1 MPQAPVRIALPIDP
15 HLAAITAAVETHP
28 AVVLKA
34 SPGSGKTTRV
44 PAALLE
50 SRLSAPEIWVLE
62 PRRLAAKWAAHRVA
76 EERGEAPGETVGYQF
91 RFEKREGP
99 RTRLRFLTEGVLL
112 RKLKSD
118 PELRRVGVVVL
129 DEFHERHLTTDLAL
143 TCLLDLQRRRRP
155 DLKLVIMSAT
165 LDIQGLQQVLGSS
178 APAIEI
184 EAPRFPVDIRHSP
197 EPLSRRLDDEVARAV
212 KALSAETS
220 GDMLVFLPG
229 MGEILRAKQAIESL
243 PLAGTLDVIPLHGEL
258 SREEQD
264 RAMLPSPKRK
274 VILST
279 NLAESSITIPG
290 ITVVID
296 SGLHRQASHSHWSG
310 IPALRTRP
318 ISKASSVQRA
328 GRAGRTAPGIC
339 HRLYT
344 RGDFDG
350 RAPFDTPEILRAD
363 LAQVLLDLKAL
374 GVGDPFALPWLE
386 LPPRVQWDAAAK
398 LLWLL
403 GVLSSTDPAA
413 PLTSLGEKLSS
424 LSMHPRLARLLFE
437 ARQNGTDAFSAA
449 LAFAACLSEGELP
462 SRHPLEDAGI
472 LAGRVPQGFSLRR
485 AAEQW
490 SREFENVEVGKSPT
504 TAAPTGPLRDRLLQ
518 SILRAFPDRVVRTLP
533 DGILAESALSGSLEL
548 QAELRDEARGKRLF
562 AIALEAQ
569 ERQLLRQSERQL
581 VRQSER
587 QLLRTAER
595 RNLPVVESWAPF
607 PEDWLLDLEPSLVEE
622 SETAAWDSSRERVKW
637 ISELRYGAIALSRD
651 ERDPRSEDEW
661 RQAETLLLK
670 QAWKMEVPDAEIS
683 TTLSQEFVHQLRNQ
697 GQGELA
703 DLCDSLFARLILIR
717 ESGLFGEA
725 LPRFTELFASALT
738 GKLAIRQLAEMDW
751 ETELSRSLSE
761 LRPGVR
767 LDEWTPSHVQLT
779 GRRAKIQYRL
789 GHEPWV
795 ESRLQDFIGL
805 KQGPKILAGRVPL
818 TLHLLAPNHRAV
830 QVTKDLAGFWERA
843 YPEIRQQLMRRYP
856 RHQWP

>member
-1 MPQAPVRIALPIDP
+1 MAQAPVRVTLPIDP
-15 HLAAITAAVETHP
+15 HLPAITAAIEAHS
-28 AVVLKA
+28 AVILKA

-44 PAALLE
+44 PASLLDA
-50 SRLSAPEIWVLE
+50 RLSAPEIWVLE
-62 PRRLAAKWAAHRVA
+62 PRRLAAKWAALRVA
-76 EERGEAPGETVGYQF
+76 EERGEPIGESVGYQF
-91 RFEKREGP
+91 RFEKRDGP

-118 PELRRVGVVVL
+118 PDLRRVGVVVL

-165 LDIQGLQQVLGSS
+165 LDIQGLQQLIGVS
-178 APAIEI
+178 APAIKI
-184 EAPRFPVDIRHSP
+184 EAPRFPVDIRHVS

-212 KALSAETS
+212 KALSGETF

-229 MGEILRAKQAIESL
+229 MGEILRSRQAIEAL
-243 PLAGTLDVIPLHGEL
+243 PLAGAFDVIPLHGDL

-264 RAMLPSPKRK
+264 RAMLPSSKRK
-274 VILST
+274 IILST

-296 SGLHRQASHSHWSG
+296 SGLQRQASHSHWSG

-318 ISKASSVQRA
+318 VSKASAVQRA
-328 GRAGRTAPGIC
+328 GRAGRTAPGVC
-339 HRLYT
+339 LRLYT

-350 RAPFDTPEILRAD
+350 RTPFDTPEILRTD

-374 GVGDPFALPWLE
+374 GVSDPFALPWLE
-386 LPPRVQWDAAAK
+386 LPPRTQWDAAAK

-403 GVLSSTDPAA
+403 GILASSEPAA
-413 PLTSLGEKLSS
+413 PLTSPGETLSS

-437 ARQNGTDAFSAA
+437 ARQRGNDTFSAA
-449 LAFAACLSEGELP
+449 MALAACLSEGELP
-462 SRHPLEDAGI
+462 SRHPLDDSGI
-472 LAGRVPQGFSLRR
+472 LAGRVPQTFSLRR

-490 SREFENVEVGKSPT
+490 TREFEALSISRDPSVATDSR
-504 TAAPTGPLRDRLLQ
+504 PLRDRLAL
-518 SILRAFPDRVVRTLP
+518 SLLRAFPDRVVRTLP
-533 DGILAESALSGSLEL
+533 DGALAESALSGSLKL
-548 QAELRDEARGKRLF
+548 QAELRDEARGARVF
-562 AIALEAQ
+562 GIALEAQ
-569 ERQLLRQSERQL
+569 ERQLLKQNDRQRPGEQ
-581 VRQSER
+581 
-587 QLLRTAER
+587 

-607 PEDWLLDLEPSLVEE
+607 PEDWLLDLEPSLIEE
-622 SETAAWDSSRERVKW
+622 SEAAFWDEPQKRVKW

-651 ERDPRSEDEW
+651 EREPRSDDEW
-661 RQAETLLLK
+661 RAAETLLLK
-670 QAWKMEVPDAEIS
+670 QAWKMEISDAEIATS
-683 TTLSQEFVHQLRNQ
+683 PAQDFVHQLRNQ
-697 GQGELA
+697 GQAELA
-703 DLCDSLFARLILIR
+703 DLCESLFTRLILIR
-717 ESGLFGEA
+717 ENGLVSES
-725 LPRFTELFASALT
+725 LPRFTELFASALS
-738 GKLAIRQLAEMDW
+738 GKLALRQLSEMEW
-751 ETELSRSLSE
+751 ESELSRSLAE
-761 LRPGVR
+761 LRPGLR
-767 LDEWTPSHVQLT
+767 LDEWTPSHVQLA
-779 GRRAKIQYRL
+779 GRRARIQYRL

>member
-1 MPQAPVRIALPIDP
+1 MAQAPVRIALPIDP
-15 HLAAITAAVETHP
+15 HLPAITAAVEKHS

-76 EERGEAPGETVGYQF
+76 EERGESPGETVGYQF
-91 RFEKREGP
+91 RFERREGP

-118 PELRRVGVVVL
+118 PDLRRVGVVVL

-143 TCLLDLQRRRRP
+143 TCLLELQRRRRP

-165 LDIQGLQQVLGSS
+165 LDIQGLQQVLGTS

-184 EAPRFPVDIRHSP
+184 EAPRYPVDIRHVS

-212 KALSAETS
+212 KALASETS

-229 MGEILRAKQAIESL
+229 MGEILRSRQAIESL
-243 PLAGTLDVIPLHGEL
+243 PNAGSLDVIPLHGEL

-264 RAMLPSPKRK
+264 RAMLPSSRRK

-290 ITVVID
+290 ITAVID

-318 ISKASSVQRA
+318 VSKASAVQRA

-339 HRLYT
+339 LRLYT

-386 LPPRVQWDAAAK
+386 LPPRTQWDAAAK

-403 GVLSSTDPAA
+403 GILTAPEPAA
-413 PLTSLGEKLSS
+413 SVSRVGETLSS

-437 ARQNGTDAFSAA
+437 ARLHGHDAFSAA
-449 LAFAACLSEGELP
+449 LALAACLSEGELP
-462 SRHPLEDAGI
+462 SRHPLEDSGI
-472 LAGRVPQGFSLRR
+472 LAGRVPPVFSLRR

-490 SREFENVEVGKSPT
+490 SREFEALPVEGAVRPVLS
-504 TAAPTGPLRDRLLQ
+504 ARPLRDRLAGSL
-518 SILRAFPDRVVRTLP
+518 LRAFPDRVVRTLP
-533 DGILAESALSGSLEL
+533 DGVLAESALSGSLEL
-548 QAELRDEARGKRLF
+548 QAELRDEVRGKRVL

-569 ERQLLRQSERQL
+569 ERQLLRPG
-581 VRQSER
+581 
-587 QLLRTAER
+587 ER
-595 RNLPVVESWAPF
+595 RSLPVVESWAPF
-607 PEDWLLDLEPSLVEE
+607 PEDWLLDLEPSLIEE
-622 SETAAWDSSRERVKW
+622 SESAAWDEQHKRVKW

-651 ERDPRSEDEW
+651 EREPRSETEW
-661 RQAETLLLK
+661 RAAETLLLK
-670 QAWKMEVPDAEIS
+670 QAWKMEIPEVEIA
-683 TTLSQEFVHQLRNQ
+683 TLAAQDFVHQLRNQ

-703 DLCDSLFARLILIR
+703 DLCESLFTRLILIR
-717 ESGLFGEA
+717 ENGLFAES
-725 LPRFTELFASALT
+725 LPRFTELFASALS
-738 GKLAIRQLAEMDW
+738 GKLALRQLSEMEW
-751 ETELSRSLSE
+751 ESELSRSLSE
-761 LRPGVR
+761 LRPELR

-779 GRRAKIQYRL
+779 GRRARIQYKL

>member
-1 MPQAPVRIALPIDP
+1 M
-15 HLAAITAAVETHP
+15 
-28 AVVLKA
+28 
-34 SPGSGKTTRV
+34 
-44 PAALLE
+44 
-50 SRLSAPEIWVLE
+50 
-62 PRRLAAKWAAHRVA
+62 
-76 EERGEAPGETVGYQF
+76 GYQF

-118 PELRRVGVVVL
+118 PDLRRVGIVVL

-165 LDIQGLQQVLGSS
+165 LDIQGLQQVLGAA

-184 EAPRFPVDIRHSP
+184 EAPRFPVDIRHAL

-212 KALSAETS
+212 RSVCAETS
-220 GDMLVFLPG
+220 GDVLVFLPG
-229 MGEILRAKQAIESL
+229 MGEILRAKHAIESL
-243 PLAGTLDVIPLHGEL
+243 PLAGSLEVIPLHGEL

-264 RAMLPSPKRK
+264 RAMLPSAKRK

-290 ITVVID
+290 ITAVID

-318 ISKASSVQRA
+318 ISKASAVQRA

-339 HRLYT
+339 LRLYT

-386 LPPRVQWDAAAK
+386 LPPHTQWDAAAK

-403 GVLSSTDPAA
+403 GILTSAEPAA
-413 PLTSLGEKLSS
+413 PLTAMGETLSTV
-424 LSMHPRLARLLFE
+424 SMHPRLARLLFE
-437 ARQNGTDAFSAA
+437 ARMAGAETFSAA
-449 LAFAACLSEGELP
+449 LALAACLSEGELP
-462 SRHPLEDAGI
+462 SRHPLEDSGI
-472 LAGRVPQGFSLRR
+472 LSGRVPPGFSLRR

-490 SREFENVEVGKSPT
+490 SREFEGLDLEKP
-504 TAAPTGPLRDRLLQ
+504 AAASRTPEALRDHLARAL
-518 SILRAFPDRVVRTLP
+518 LRAFPDRVVRTLA
-533 DGILAESALSGSLEL
+533 DGQLAESALSGSLEL
-548 QAELRDEARGKRLF
+548 HADLRDEARGKRLF

-569 ERQLLRQSERQL
+569 ERQLLRQGERQP
-581 VRQSER
+581 
-587 QLLRTAER
+587 LRPGER

-607 PEDWLLDLEPSLVEE
+607 PEDWLLDLEPSLIEE
-622 SETAAWDSSRERVKW
+622 SESAAWDSARERVKW
-637 ISELRYGAIALSRD
+637 ISELRYGPIALSRD
-651 ERDPRSEDEW
+651 ERDPRSEAEW
-661 RQAETLLLK
+661 RAAETLLLK
-670 QAWKMEVPDAEIS
+670 QAWKMEIPDAEIS
-683 TTLSQEFVHQLRNQ
+683 TALSQEFVHQLRNQ

-703 DLCDSLFARLILIR
+703 EWCESLFTRLILIR
-717 ESGLFGEA
+717 ESGLFTEA
-725 LPRFTELFASALT
+725 LPRFTELFTSALS
-738 GKLAIRQLAEMDW
+738 GKLGLRQLSEMDW
-751 ETELSRSLSE
+751 ESELARSLAE
-761 LRPGVR
+761 LRPRIR
-767 LDEWTPSHVQLT
+767 LDEWTPSQVQLT
-779 GRRAKIQYRL
+779 GRRARIHYRL